1 MESCD
6 AYNSMVS
13 RAVSVNT
20 AVSVNY
26 SVPISPAAAV
36 SSVEKVS
43 TKRKKRVVDSFRGR
57 KSCKLDASGSLSKHN
72 SDKTVISAE
81 QTAKN
86 NKSLNGNDI
95 CATSKSVKSILV
107 SNVGQYG
114 GTTFVSSSVSDMSH
128 LVSTEVN
135 NSFSSDGP
143 ASSKRMFSPP
153 SVTNCCVSTGLLQN
167 KTGTNEALLST
178 LESMFGLKSQEKK
191 TIKEEPNICGTI
203 PMETNG
209 IGRFP
214 ESCYLSEDKPNVNA
228 YSQQSEN
235 KSVNTLLDF
244 LKTGSKSEIQN
255 TSSEQSFLAVQP
267 QSNNLEA
274 MPLNLDLSGERKFMY
289 SDTLTPNVKFP
300 LNETP
305 EKLTGNPECS
315 SPTGNTNNKPTE
327 RFSTNG
333 FSSCSYPSRNDI
345 PSCMEETFQNSSL
358 QQNAFLYQKEAG
370 STHLGSMQASEFP
383 LHNPTLSLFQND
395 ALSTS
400 ESILMTS
407 FCSPGVGTLP
417 SPPTSDASL
426 SSSPE
431 RHRKQPDVPIFF
443 QNKPTQQR
451 QSEGDSYQWRDTPIG
466 VKSQCMYARSLHKY
480 RDSPDLKTDAKD
492 LNEHT
497 LSQQDED
504 YDNYGPQDYVYDFD
518 SGKRKG
524 KSVLVPADIS
534 LWTQENVTNWLKCT
548 ALEYNLTDV
557 DVSKF
562 YGVDGPRLCTMTQ
575 DDIYKLAGP
584 QDSQVLYRYLTY
596 LKKANGNRHINR
608 NPPLKSE
615 VPGDAS
621 LDVSSPGIPP
631 LIDTTSS
638 CDVSIAPS
646 FPPSASVVAG
656 HRWATVVI
664 VILFLISTFVMVFV
678 SDTYSGLAKL
688 AWSTQPHSVASAY
701 TPTFPGLSKSA
712 FDTSVHGA
720 QWRAAH
726 AYAQQFPTVGKSSLE
741 SNLHSTQW
749 RTTQDLYQIL
759 GPISSRLSTSGSG
772 QIQLWQFLLELLSDS
787 ANAACITWEG
797 TNGEF
802 KLVDPD
808 EVARRW
814 GERKSKPNMNYDK
827 LSRALR
833 YYYDKNIMTKVHG
846 KRYAYKFDFA
856 GLDQLLHSAS
866 SDSAFKFHQDV
877 FGFQSYPAHKYFRPP
892 THPMSPASAAGL
904 FQPAGCYWSSH
915 GNGFLAGIGSHV
927 MASHHSAHLPSLGYP
942 YS

>member
-1 MESCD
+1 MARDKTDADVSLFAILAVAGRKHERKASRDDSIHCRTEECGLSYNTFEANINMESCD

-20 AVSVNY
+20 AASVNY

-135 NSFSSDGP
+135 NSLSSDGP

-153 SVTNCCVSTGLLQN
+153 SVTNCCVSTGLLQS

-214 ESCYLSEDKPNVNA
+214 ESCYHSEGKPNVNV
-228 YSQQSEN
+228 YSQQSDN

-244 LKTGSKSEIQN
+244 LKPGSKSEIQN
-255 TSSEQSFLAVQP
+255 TSPEESFLAVQP

-289 SDTLTPNVKFP
+289 SDTLTLNVKFP

-315 SPTGNTNNKPTE
+315 SPTGNLNNKPTE

-370 STHLGSMQASEFP
+370 STHLSSMQASEFP

-395 ALSTS
+395 VLSTS

-497 LSQQDED
+497 LSQQDDD

-584 QDSQVLYRYLTY
+584 QDSQVLYRYLAY
-596 LKKANGNRHINR
+596 LKKANGNRHMNR

-615 VPGDAS
+615 VSGDAS
-621 LDVSSPGIPP
+621 VDISSPSIPP

-638 CDVSIAPS
+638 SDVSIAPS
-646 FPPSASVVAG
+646 FPPSAS
-656 HRWATVVI
+656 
-664 VILFLISTFVMVFV
+664 
-678 SDTYSGLAKL
+678 
-688 AWSTQPHSVASAY
+688 
-701 TPTFPGLSKSA
+701 
-712 FDTSVHGA
+712 
-720 QWRAAH
+720 
-726 AYAQQFPTVGKSSLE
+726 
-741 SNLHSTQW
+741 
-749 RTTQDLYQIL
+749 
-759 GPISSRLSTSGSG
+759 
-772 QIQLWQFLLELLSDS
+772 
-787 ANAACITWEG
+787 
-797 TNGEF
+797 
-802 KLVDPD
+802 
-808 EVARRW
+808 
-814 GERKSKPNMNYDK
+814 
-827 LSRALR
+827 
-833 YYYDKNIMTKVHG
+833 
-846 KRYAYKFDFA
+846 
-856 GLDQLLHSAS
+856 
-866 SDSAFKFHQDV
+866 
-877 FGFQSYPAHKYFRPP
+877 
-892 THPMSPASAAGL
+892 
-904 FQPAGCYWSSH
+904 
-915 GNGFLAGIGSHV
+915 
-927 MASHHSAHLPSLGYP
+927 
-942 YS
+942 